1 MNRLLTG
8 LIAWMLCITIH
19 AVGVGKWNA
28 YMAYSNITEIEDAGD
43 ILYILASD
51 NLYSYNTND
60 QSVQTYHKMN
70 FLNDCSISHIAWSKS
85 AKRLVIV
92 YDNVNIDLLDQKN
105 HRHI

>member
-8 LIAWMLCITIH
+8 LIAWILCITIH
-19 AVGVGKWNA
+19 AAEVGKWNA

-60 QSVQTYHKMN
+60 QSVQTIPNNKKLKDGDIITIDVVIGY
-70 FLNDCSISHIAWSKS
+70 
-85 AKRLVIV
+85 KRPVGSEKQC
-92 YDNVNIDLLDQKN
+92 Y
-105 HRHI
+105 